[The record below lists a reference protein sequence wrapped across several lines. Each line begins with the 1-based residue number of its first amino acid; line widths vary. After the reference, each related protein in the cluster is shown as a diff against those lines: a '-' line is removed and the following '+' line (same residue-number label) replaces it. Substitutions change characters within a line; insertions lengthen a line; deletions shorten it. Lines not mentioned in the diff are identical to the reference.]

1 MPNTQE
7 TTAGD
12 LAGQLIT
19 FMETGTPPDR
29 LFTENIFCDFTHV
42 AGRAHPVLGDAAIP
56 PPADDDRD
64 RAHGLEGGAVGRLSA
79 SRKGRPMGTAFFC
92 RFELAEWT

>member
-12 LAGQLIT
+12 LAGQIIT
-19 FMETGTPPDR
+19 FMETGTRRTGCSPRTSSTTSPTSLGELTLCWVMPPSS
-29 LFTENIFCDFTHV
+29 
-42 AGRAHPVLGDAAIP
+42 
-56 PPADDDRD
+56 PADDDRD
-64 RAHGLEGGAVGRLSA
+64 RTHGLEGGAVGRLSA
-79 SRKGRPMGTAFFC
+79 SRKGRPMANSFFR

>member
-7 TTAGD
+7 TTACD

-42 AGRAHPVLGDAAIP
+42 AGRAHPVLGDAAIR

-64 RAHGLEGGAVGRLSA
+64 RGARPGGRGCGTLVSVKEGQADGQ
-79 SRKGRPMGTAFFC
+79 FF
-92 RFELAEWT
+92 FLVF